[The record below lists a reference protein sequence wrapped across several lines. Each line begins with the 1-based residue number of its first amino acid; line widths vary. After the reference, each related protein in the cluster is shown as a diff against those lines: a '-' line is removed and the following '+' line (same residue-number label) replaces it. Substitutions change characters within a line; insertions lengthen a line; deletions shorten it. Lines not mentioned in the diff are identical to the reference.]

1 MWDQLPELI
10 LTQIFSHL
18 DRGDRANV
26 AQVCR
31 SWNRALSSPI
41 LWRSVTVLID
51 RDLRGDFP
59 LAGELATK
67 YGQHMRSLELAWSR
81 PYILPREARITRNI
95 QAEAGADFLTVIR
108 AKNVQL
114 KRLTLTDWIFS
125 CKWGNRGKL
134 LYALAN
140 FLGCQHNLE
149 TLSLLNANLGV
160 SDVLRLLASVSR
172 GSSDHLAYIDLRG
185 AFREWQAPHSNSRY
199 LRLLGRFRALT
210 ILRLDYPALS
220 DQTLNALAN
229 AASKALK
236 TLHISVRDSD
246 SRQHT
251 IADTAWHNL
260 VLVCPELTVSYTI
273 VNISHYEDMCY
284 LLLPSVPL
292 ASFQMFSG
300 HVWDQSRSRNFRST
314 VGLLITHYTNT
325 LAEVMLQLRNNRELL
340 DDLLVSML
348 VRCKHLTRLQ
358 YDGIIRSL
366 DTLRDI
372 CQLQAE
378 SKTRF
383 RTIHVKPRNVNAR
396 NRAVLQDINY
406 HYDHKMMEQGVDFRI
421 EDPASVLVFY

>member
-18 DRGDRANV
+18 GHGDRANV

-31 SWNRALSSPI
+31 LWNRALSSPV
-41 LWRSVTVLID
+41 LWRSITVFID

-59 LAGELATK
+59 LAGELAAQ

-81 PYILPREARITRNI
+81 PYLLPREARITRNI
-95 QAEAGADFLTVIR
+95 QAEAGADFLTIVR

-114 KRLTLTDWIFS
+114 KKLILTDWIFI
-125 CKWGNRGKL
+125 CKWGNRSKL

-149 TLSLLNANLGV
+149 TLSLLNATLGV
-160 SDVLRLLASVSR
+160 SDVLRLLASASK
-172 GSSDHLAYIDLRG
+172 GSTEHLAYLDLRG
-185 AFREWQAPHSNSRY
+185 AFREWQAPHSNPRY

-220 DQTLNALAN
+220 DQTLNALTN
-229 AASKALK
+229 AAPRVLK

-246 SRQHT
+246 SRHHT
-251 IADTAWHNL
+251 ITDTAWHNL

-284 LLLPSVPL
+284 FLLPSVPL
-292 ASFQMFSG
+292 ARFQMFSG

-325 LAEVMLQLRNNRELL
+325 LAEVMLQLRNNREML

-348 VRCKHLTRLQ
+348 MRCKHLTRLQ

-378 SKTRF
+378 SKTQL
-383 RTIHVKPRNVNAR
+383 TQH
-396 NRAVLQDINY
+396 
-406 HYDHKMMEQGVDFRI
+406 
-421 EDPASVLVFY
+421 